1 MCDLVGGKVI
11 FKINSTAVTGI
22 TINCEFYEVIEDL
35 ILDDLVTDRFEAGC
49 VGVVVQIYY
58 FVQVVYEVL
67 MCELRLITSF
77 LRLQR
82 QEINNK

>member
-1 MCDLVGGKVI
+1 MCDLVDGIVI
-11 FKINSTAVTGI
+11 FIVNSTAVTGI
-22 TINCEFYEVIEDL
+22 TMNCEFGEVIEDL
-35 ILDDLVTDRFEAGC
+35 ILDDLVMDSFEAGC
-49 VGVVVQIYY
+49 VVQIYY